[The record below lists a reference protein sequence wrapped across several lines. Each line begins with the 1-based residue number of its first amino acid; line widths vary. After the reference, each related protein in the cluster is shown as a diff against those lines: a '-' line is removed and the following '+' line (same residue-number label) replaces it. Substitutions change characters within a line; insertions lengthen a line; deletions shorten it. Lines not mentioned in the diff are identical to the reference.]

1 MAVWNDIGELIHSMW
16 ADEENQIFTREECD
30 KLAHNEGFVNKH
42 INGVTWKALLE
53 HNVIKEVSPNNFTLG
68 SNDGKIIVSTKKGT
82 TSTVRNGSI
91 SVTDWIGKTFANN
104 WEILRKISREEEL
117 ALGMGTHNAHF
128 ECINHNCGIK
138 TCFEKTSLNRYMQK
152 GEGYILPRC
161 QKCNPET
168 CEYKDPVR
176 KQVGRDAVTA
186 DYSKNK
192 VLPGEIY
199 GLFEVVRTISSV
211 ELGMPQSHA
220 IVKCIICGE
229 ERECLYHHLK
239 NHNVACECFKNHSSG
254 ETIVKHILDKHNIIY
269 KTEYKFENLV
279 GDGGG
284 SLRYDFAIFNK
295 DDLIA
300 LVEFDGEQ
308 HYEEAGSYY
317 NPTGKVQI
325 HDKRK
330 NDYAKDHNIPLLRI
344 PFNKAPQAEEILI
357 DFLKNI

>member
-1 MAVWNDIGELIHSMW
+1 MPRQTIST
-16 ADEENQIFTREECD
+16 DEWYGQKFANGWEIIRRITREEEN
-30 KLAHNEGFVNKH
+30 AM
-42 INGVTWKALLE
+42 
-53 HNVIKEVSPNNFTLG
+53 
-68 SNDGKIIVSTKKGT
+68 
-82 TSTVRNGSI
+82 
-91 SVTDWIGKTFANN
+91 
-104 WEILRKISREEEL
+104 
-117 ALGMGTHNAHF
+117 GMGTHNAHF
-128 ECINHNCGIK
+128 ECINRNCGII
-138 TCFEKTSLNRYMQK
+138 TCFEKTSLNRYMKK
-152 GEGYILPRC
+152 GSDYILPRC
-161 QKCNPET
+161 KKCNPDT

-176 KQVGRDAVTA
+176 KQIGRDAVTA

-192 VLPGEIY
+192 ILPGEIY
-199 GLFEVVRTISSV
+199 GLFEVIRTISSV

-220 IVKCIICGE
+220 IVKCIICGK

-254 ETIVKHILDKHNIIY
+254 ETIVKHILDKHNIAY

-284 SLRYDFAIFNK
+284 SLRYDFAIFNQNN
-295 DDLIA
+295 LIA

-330 NDYAKDHNIPLLRI
+330 NDYAKEHNIPLLRI
-344 PFNKAPQAEEILI
+344 LFNKAQQAEEILI
-357 DFLKNI
+357 DFIKNI